1 MKVYLR
7 WFTASV
13 ILGGVLTLFWA
24 PENTREACYFML
36 FGTGF
41 WCAML
46 LPMLNAEE

>member
-7 WFTASV
+7 WILASV

-24 PENTREACYFML
+24 PQNTREACYFML

-46 LPMLNAEE
+46 LPMLNAED